1 MPVPIEQLLPF
12 LAGSILITVV
22 PGADMALIM
31 RQVFVGGTA
40 LAQRTIFGNLT
51 GLVVHATAL
60 AVGLSAL
67 LVASAEAYTVVKLA
81 GAAYLVYLGAQ
92 SLLSAWRAGREPRA
106 SSGAGAAGADGGSAG
121 GTAIPA
127 DGYAAGAAE
136 ADTPVAARPGK
147 RVPSMR
153 TAYLQGVIST
163 VLNPKPALLFLTFLP
178 QFVDTT
184 QPVLPQI
191 MFLAGV
197 HIVVGLIWLTIYA
210 HLIHRAHRTL
220 TRSDVRGWVE
230 GATGVVL
237 IALGLRV
244 AVEPR

>member
-1 MPVPIEQLLPF
+1 MPVPIDQLLLF
-12 LAGSILITVV
+12 LPGSILITVV

-81 GAAYLVYLGAQ
+81 GAAYLIFLGLQ
-92 SLLSAWRAGREPRA
+92 SLLSAWRARKCTAPA
-106 SSGAGAAGADGGSAG
+106 SGAVGDATASLGAAR
-121 GTAIPA
+121 
-127 DGYAAGAAE
+127 
-136 ADTPVAARPGK
+136 ART
-147 RVPSMR
+147 VPSMR
-153 TAYLQGVIST
+153 TAYFQGVIST

-178 QFVDTT
+178 QFVDTAR
-184 QPVLPQI
+184 PVLPQI

-197 HIVVGLIWLTIYA
+197 HIVIGLVWLTIYA
-210 HLIHRAHRTL
+210 HLVHRAHRTL
-220 TRSDVRGWVE
+220 TRSDVKRWLE

>member
-1 MPVPIEQLLPF
+1 MPVPIDQLLPF
-12 LAGSILITVV
+12 LAGSVLITVV

-31 RQVFVGGTA
+31 RQVFIGGTA

-92 SLLSAWRAGREPRA
+92 SLLSAWRSRRGVEPAGGRDGGPLTTPRA
-106 SSGAGAAGADGGSAG
+106 GS
-121 GTAIPA
+121 T
-127 DGYAAGAAE
+127 
-136 ADTPVAARPGK
+136 RK
-147 RVPSMR
+147 VPSMR

-178 QFVDTT
+178 QFVDTA

-191 MFLAGV
+191 LFLAGV

-220 TRSDVRGWVE
+220 TRADVRRWLE

-244 AVEPR
+244 AVEQR

>member
-1 MPVPIEQLLPF
+1 MPVPWDQLLLF
-12 LAGSILITVV
+12 LSGSILVTIV
-22 PGADMALIM
+22 PGADMALIT

-81 GAAYLVYLGAQ
+81 GAAYLVYLGVQA
-92 SLLSAWRAGREPRA
+92 LRSARRA
-106 SSGAGAAGADGGSAG
+106 SEGDGAAGA
-121 GTAIPA
+121 T
-127 DGYAAGAAE
+127 GAQL
-136 ADTPVAARPGK
+136 PS
-147 RVPSMR
+147 RVR
-153 TAYLQGVIST
+153 TAYLQGLIST

-178 QFVDTT
+178 QFVDESRA
-184 QPVLPQI
+184 VLPQI
-191 MFLAGV
+191 AFLAAV

-210 HLIHRAHRTL
+210 HLVHRAHRTL
-220 TRSDVRGWVE
+220 TRSDVKRWLE

>member
-1 MPVPIEQLLPF
+1 MPVPIEQLPPF

-31 RQVFVGGTA
+31 RQVFIGGTA

-92 SLLSAWRAGREPRA
+92 SLLSAWRARGESHAAPAA
-106 SSGAGAAGADGGSAG
+106 STDAQVEAA
-121 GTAIPA
+121 TA
-127 DGYAAGAAE
+127 
-136 ADTPVAARPGK
+136 R

-153 TAYLQGVIST
+153 TAYFQGVIST

-178 QFVDTT
+178 QFVDTSRA
-184 QPVLPQI
+184 VLPQI
-191 MFLAGV
+191 LFLAGV

-210 HLIHRAHRTL
+210 HLLHRAHRTL
-220 TRSDVRGWVE
+220 TRSDVKRWLE
-230 GATGVVL
+230 GATGAVL

-244 AVEPR
+244 AVEPH

>member
-1 MPVPIEQLLPF
+1 MPVPIDQLLPF
-12 LAGSILITVV
+12 LAGSVLITVV

-31 RQVFVGGTA
+31 RQVFIGGTA

-81 GAAYLVYLGAQ
+81 GAAYLVYLGVQ
-92 SLLSAWRAGREPRA
+92 SLLSAWRSWRGVEPAGEGDGGPLTTP
-106 SSGAGAAGADGGSAG
+106 GAGS
-121 GTAIPA
+121 T
-127 DGYAAGAAE
+127 
-136 ADTPVAARPGK
+136 RK
-147 RVPSMR
+147 VPSMR

-178 QFVDTT
+178 QFVDTA

-191 MFLAGV
+191 LFLAGV

-220 TRSDVRGWVE
+220 TRADVRRWLE

-244 AVEPR
+244 AVEQR